1 MTQFTDAQIESLKS
15 PLARDVVKTREQG
28 KSTLSY
34 IESWHAIDEANRIFG
49 FDAWDRE
56 TTECRCVCER
66 ERKIG
71 QGQYQRDGWGVTY
84 VAKVRITVGAIIREG
99 SGAGHG
105 IDADLGLAHESAIKE
120 AESDAMKRALMTF
133 GNQFG
138 LALYDKTQANVEG
151 TTPPNSNPPKQN
163 QPRTT
168 DQRGAQ
174 GRREVANQQH
184 KGASKNDDT
193 RKLYSAL
200 EKDMRLCQLAD
211 DLVRWWK
218 DSECIDLRNKLP
230 ESWQKNL
237 YEEFVKFGKELRQKD
252 DGGFPGSDTA
262 IRNAAGRTLHNAE
275 AF

>member
-1 MTQFTDAQIESLKS
+1 MTNFSAEQIENLKA
-15 PLARDVVKTREQG
+15 PLARDAVKTREQG
-28 KSTLSY
+28 KTTLSY
-34 IESWHAIDEANRIFG
+34 VEAWHAIDEANRIFG

-56 TTECRCVCER
+56 IKDCRCVSER

-84 VAKVRITVGAIIREG
+84 TATVRIKVGTIVREG
-99 SGAGHG
+99 TGAGHG

-120 AESDAMKRALMTF
+120 AESDAMKRALVTF
-133 GNQFG
+133 GNPFG

-151 TTPPNSNPPKQN
+151 TTPPSNNSSKTEA
-163 QPRTT
+163 PRTT
-168 DQRGAQ
+168 DQCNGE
-174 GRREVANQQH
+174 GRRETTGQQQ
-184 KGASKNDDT
+184 KSAPKNDDA
-193 RKLYSAL
+193 RKLYTAL

-237 YEEFVKFGKELRQKD
+237 YEEFVKLGKELRQKD